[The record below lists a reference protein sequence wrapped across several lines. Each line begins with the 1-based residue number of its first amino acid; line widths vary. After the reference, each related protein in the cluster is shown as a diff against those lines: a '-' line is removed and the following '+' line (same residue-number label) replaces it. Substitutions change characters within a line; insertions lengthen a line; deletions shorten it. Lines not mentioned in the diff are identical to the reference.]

1 MNTNPSLMDLYR
13 QNTANPTL
21 LQSEPAIT
29 VGAAMTAFLQ
39 ALFMVLRAF
48 NVAATAEME
57 QSAIALVTALLM
69 FPAIAGIVIRFFAFS
84 QNSAAQIAQGTYQ
97 GGK

>member
-1 MNTNPSLMDLYR
+1 MDLYR
-13 QNTANPTL
+13 QNTANPGL
-21 LQSEPAIT
+21 LESEPAVSI
-29 VGAAMTAFLQ
+29 GTAVSALLA
-39 ALFMVLRAF
+39 ALFALLRAF

-57 QSAIALVTALLM
+57 TATTAFVLALLM